1 MAHPTFDDARRL
13 SDWQPPL
20 GVVSVY
26 LAFDPADRGGAWRT
40 ELRNGLDALQEAAKD
55 ADHERRVALRAV
67 AKRIAERFEDGD
79 HRPPP
84 RGAAGFVEVAEKGGE
99 EHWWGTGAA
108 PQASAC
114 VELGERPALA
124 PLVDLACRGEGRGI
138 AIVSLERVRLLLF
151 AEGELKELADWELE
165 VTSLDWRE
173 RKARTGANPARGGQ
187 VGASS
192 GKDEYGNRLEHNRH
206 RFLGEAGG
214 LVGRA
219 LEERGIGRALAFGP
233 TVDLESFQS
242 GFNAPGVK
250 LAVAGQ
256 EDLISTPTGKLHET
270 VAAAVDNAD
279 AERESK
285 LVAATL
291 EEARGGSRGATGRQ
305 DVGEAVEEGRVERLV
320 LDARLGAAA
329 ESLVRGA
336 LAASA
341 KITVVH
347 GPAAA
352 ALGAAEGTA
361 AILRY

>member
-1 MAHPTFDDARRL
+1 MAHPSFEDARRL

-26 LAFDPADRGGAWRT
+26 LGFDPADRGGAWRT

-55 ADHERRVALRAV
+55 AAHERRVALRAV
-67 AKRIAERFEDGD
+67 ARRITERFEDGD

-84 RGAAGFVEVAEKGGE
+84 RGAAGFVEVAETSGT

-124 PLVDLACRGEGRGI
+124 PLVDLACRGERRGI

-151 AEGELKELADWELE
+151 AEGELSELEDWELE

-173 RKARTGANPARGGQ
+173 RKAQTGADPARGQG
-187 VGASS
+187 GASS
-192 GKDEYGNRLEHNRH
+192 GKDSYGDRLEHNRH
-206 RFLGEAGG
+206 KFLGEAGA

-219 LEERGIGRALAFGP
+219 LEERRIEQGLAFGP
-233 TVDLESFQS
+233 ANDLESFEAGLS
-242 GFNAPGVK
+242 APKVK
-250 LAVAGQ
+250 LAVGGEA
-256 EDLISTPTGKLHET
+256 DLISTPLGKLHET
-270 VAAAVDNAD
+270 VAEAVENAD
-279 AERESK
+279 AERESR
-285 LVAATL
+285 LVAQAL
-291 EEARGGSRGATGRQ
+291 EEARGGSRGAGGRQ
-305 DVGEAVEEGRVERLV
+305 EVGEAVGEGRVERLV
-320 LDARLGAAA
+320 LDAGIGADA

-336 LAASA
+336 LAGSA

-347 GPAAA
+347 GAAA
-352 ALGAAEGTA
+352 EALAAAEGVA

>member
-40 ELRNGLDALQEAAKD
+40 ELRNGLDALTEAAKD

-67 AKRIAERFEDGD
+67 AKRITERFEDGD

-99 EHWWGTGAA
+99 EHWWGTGAQ
-108 PQASAC
+108 PTASAC
-114 VELGERPALA
+114 VDLGERPTIA
-124 PLVDLACRGEGRGI
+124 PLVDLACRGEQRGV

-151 AEGELKELADWELE
+151 AEGELSELEDWELE

-173 RKARTGANPARGGQ
+173 RKARSDGGAGQ
-187 VGASS
+187 GAPS
-192 GKDEYGNRLEHNRH
+192 GKDEYGNRLDHNRH
-206 RFLGEAGG
+206 KFLGEAGG

-233 TVDLESFQS
+233 TVDLESFEA
-242 GFNAPGVK
+242 GLHAPKVK
-250 LAVAGQ
+250 LTAAGS
-256 EDLISTPTGKLHET
+256 EDLISTPLGKLHET

-279 AERESK
+279 AERQSR
-285 LVAATL
+285 LVADTL
-291 EEARGGSRGATGRQ
+291 EEARGGSRGTTGLQ
-305 DVGEAVEEGRVERLV
+305 EITEAVEEGRVERLL
-320 LDARLGAAA
+320 LDAKLGAPA

-336 LAASA
+336 LKASA

-347 GPAAA
+347 GAAA
-352 ALGAAEGTA
+352 EALAPADGVA

>member
-1 MAHPTFDDARRL
+1 MTHPTFDDARRL

-40 ELRNGLDALQEAAKD
+40 ELRNGLDALLEAAKD

-67 AKRIAERFEDGD
+67 AKKITERFEDGD

-84 RGAAGFVEVAEKGGE
+84 RGAAGFLEVAEKGGE

-114 VELGERPALA
+114 VELGERPVLA
-124 PLVDLACRGEGRGI
+124 PLVDLACRGEQRGV

-151 AEGELKELADWELE
+151 AEGELNEIADWELE

-173 RKARTGANPARGGQ
+173 RKVRTDGG
-187 VGASS
+187 GHAGPS
-192 GKDEYGNRLEHNRH
+192 GKDEYGDRLDHNRH

-214 LVGRA
+214 LVGRT

-233 TVDLESFQS
+233 AIDLESFES
-242 GFNAPGVK
+242 GLGAPKVK
-250 LAVAGQ
+250 LAAAGDA
-256 EDLISTPTGKLHET
+256 DLISTPTGKLHET
-270 VAAAVDNAD
+270 VAAAVENAD
-279 AERESK
+279 AERESR

-305 DVGEAVEEGRVERLV
+305 EIGEAVAAGRVERLV
-320 LDARLGAAA
+320 LDAGFGAEA
-329 ESLVRGA
+329 ETLVRGA
-336 LAASA
+336 LGGSA

-347 GPAAA
+347 GAAA
-352 ALGAAEGTA
+352 EALAEAEGVA

>member
-1 MAHPTFDDARRL
+1 MAHPTFEDARRL

-40 ELRNGLDALQEAAKD
+40 ELRNGLDALLEAAKD
-55 ADHERRVALRAV
+55 ADHERRVALRAL
-67 AKRIAERFEDGD
+67 AKRISERYEDGD

-84 RGAAGFVEVAEKGGE
+84 RGEAGFVEVAEKGGT
-99 EHWWGTGAA
+99 EHWWGTGAE

-138 AIVSLERVRLLLF
+138 AIVSLEQVRLLLF
-151 AEGELKELADWELE
+151 AEGELSEIEHWELE

-173 RKARTGANPARGGQ
+173 RKVRTGGDPSGGRGGP
-187 VGASS
+187 S
-192 GKDEYGNRLEHNRH
+192 GKDEYGDRLEHNRH
-206 RFLGEAGG
+206 KFLGEAGA
-214 LVGRA
+214 LVGRE
-219 LEERGIGRALAFGP
+219 LEARGIRRALAFGP
-233 TVDLESFQS
+233 AIDLENFEA
-242 GFNAPGVK
+242 GLHAPKVK
-250 LAVAGQ
+250 LAVAGDA
-256 EDLISTPTGKLHET
+256 DLISTPTGKLQET
-270 VAAAVDNAD
+270 VAAAVENAD
-279 AERESK
+279 AERESR
-285 LVAATL
+285 LVLAAL
-291 EEARGGSRGATGRQ
+291 EEVRGGSRGASGVQ

-320 LDARLGAAA
+320 IGNGLGAVA

-336 LAASA
+336 LKGSA

-347 GPAAA
+347 GAAA
-352 ALGAAEGTA
+352 EALGEAEGAA

>member
-1 MAHPTFDDARRL
+1 MAHPTFEDARRL

-40 ELRNGLDALQEAAKD
+40 ELRNGLDALLEAAKD
-55 ADHERRVALRAV
+55 AEHERRVALRAV

-108 PQASAC
+108 PQAGAC
-114 VELGERPALA
+114 VELGERPVLA
-124 PLVDLACRGEGRGI
+124 PLVDLACRGERRGV

-151 AEGELKELADWELE
+151 AEGELSEIEDWELE

-173 RKARTGANPARGGQ
+173 RKVRTDGSGGHA
-187 VGASS
+187 GPS
-192 GKDEYGNRLEHNRH
+192 GKDEYGDRLDHNRH
-206 RFLGEAGG
+206 KFLGEAGA

-219 LEERGIGRALAFGP
+219 LEDRGIGRALAFGP
-233 TVDLESFQS
+233 TVDLESFGS
-242 GFNAPGVK
+242 GLGAPKVK
-250 LAVAGQ
+250 LTPAGDA
-256 EDLISTPTGKLHET
+256 DLISTPTGKLHET
-270 VAAAVDNAD
+270 VAAAVENAD
-279 AERESK
+279 AERESR
-285 LVAATL
+285 LVTAAL

-305 DVGEAVEEGRVERLV
+305 EIGEAVEEGRVERLV
-320 LDARLGAAA
+320 LDAGLGADA
-329 ESLVRGA
+329 EGLVRGA
-336 LAASA
+336 LAAGA
-341 KITVVH
+341 RITVVH
-347 GPAAA
+347 GAAA
-352 ALGAAEGTA
+352 EALTEAEGVA

>member
-1 MAHPTFDDARRL
+1 MAHPSFEDAHRL

-40 ELRNGLDALQEAAKD
+40 ELRNGLDALLEAAKD

-67 AKRIAERFEDGD
+67 AKKIADRFDDGD

-114 VELGERPALA
+114 VELGERPSLA
-124 PLVDLACRGEGRGI
+124 PLVDLACRGEQRGI
-138 AIVSLERVRLLLF
+138 AIVALERVRLLLF
-151 AEGELKELADWELE
+151 AEGELTELQDWELE

-173 RKARTGANPARGGQ
+173 RKAQTGGAARG
-187 VGASS
+187 VAPS
-192 GKDEYGNRLEHNRH
+192 GKDEYGDRLDHNRH
-206 RFLGEAGG
+206 KFLGEAGG
-214 LVGRA
+214 LVGKA

-233 TVDLESFQS
+233 AVDLESFKA
-242 GFNAPGVK
+242 GLNAPGVT
-250 LAVAGQ
+250 LGVGGEA
-256 EDLISTPTGKLHET
+256 DLITTPTGKLHDT
-270 VAAAVDNAD
+270 VAAAVENAD
-279 AERESK
+279 AEREAK
-285 LVAATL
+285 WVMAAL
-291 EEARGGSRGATGRQ
+291 EEARGGSRGATGLQ
-305 DVGEAVEEGRVERLV
+305 DVTEAVGEGRVERLV
-320 LDARLGAAA
+320 MSAGLYAKEA
-329 ESLVRGA
+329 EDLVRGA
-336 LAASA
+336 LDSSA

-347 GPAAA
+347 GAAA
-352 ALGAAEGTA
+352 ESLGSAEGVA